1 MSTKQRLFAA
11 GAGALILV
19 ALALLLFR
27 SDSAAQ
33 ADLVVEPER
42 GPFRVTVTTTGELRA
57 QNSTEIRGPRGAQ
70 RARLYEMK
78 IQKLVPEG
86 TVVEQGAFVAQLDRS
101 DLTGRMK
108 DVEIELQKAQSQH
121 EQARLD
127 TSLTLS
133 EARDQQV
140 DLRYAMEEA
149 KLRKEQSAYEAPSV
163 KRQAQIDFEKAE
175 RAYEQALRNY
185 ETKVQ
190 QGRAKMNEVGA
201 ELSKARNEM
210 SDLEALAGEFTIK
223 APQNGMVVYHRSRRG
238 GRLEEGGTI
247 NAWDPVVAT
256 LPDLSTMESVT
267 YVNEVD
273 VQKIEEGQPVEIG
286 LDANP
291 DKALSGTVTKVAN
304 IGEQRPNS
312 DAKVFEVTVRVAAPD
327 STLRPAMTTSNTVI
341 VAERED
347 ALHVPLEAIHT
358 QDSISYVF
366 ARSGGGLV
374 RQQVALGLLN
384 ENRAIVERGLSGEE
398 RLLLSTPADTAG
410 LAWNRLAPDAPAP
423 DEDALPTPAS
433 SEDAPADEPVAT
445 RQ

>member
-1 MSTKQRLFAA
+1 MSNKQRLFAA

-19 ALALLLFR
+19 VLALLFFR
-27 SDSAAQ
+27 SGEAAQ
-33 ADLVVEPER
+33 TELVVKPER

-70 RARLYEMK
+70 RARLFEMK

-86 TVVEQGAFVAQLDRS
+86 TVVEQGDFVAQLDRA

-108 DVEIELQKAQSQH
+108 DAEIALQKAQSQH
-121 EQARLD
+121 EQAQLD

-133 EARDQQV
+133 QARDEQIN
-140 DLRYAMEEA
+140 LRYAMEEA

-185 ETKVQ
+185 ETKVR
-190 QGRAKMNEVGA
+190 QGRAKMSEVGA
-201 ELSKARNEM
+201 ELSKAKNEM
-210 SDLEALAGEFTIK
+210 SDLQALAEEFTIQ
-223 APQNGMVVYHRSRRG
+223 APQNGMVVYRRSRG

-273 VQKIEEGQPVEIG
+273 IQKVEEGQPVEMG

-291 DKALSGTVTKVAN
+291 DKALRGTVTKVAN

-312 DAKVFEVTVRVAAPD
+312 DAKVFEVTVRVTTPD
-327 STLRPAMTTSNTVI
+327 STLRPAMTTSNTII
-341 VAERED
+341 VAEHAG

-358 QDSISYVF
+358 RDSLSYVF
-366 ARSGGGLV
+366 ARRGGRLV

-384 ENRAIVERGLSGEE
+384 ENRAIVERGLSGDE
-398 RLLLSTPADTAG
+398 RLFLSTPADTTG
-410 LAWNRLAPDAPAP
+410 LAWNRLPPA
-423 DEDALPTPAS
+423 EDALPTPAS
-433 SEDAPADEPVAT
+433 SEDPVAA